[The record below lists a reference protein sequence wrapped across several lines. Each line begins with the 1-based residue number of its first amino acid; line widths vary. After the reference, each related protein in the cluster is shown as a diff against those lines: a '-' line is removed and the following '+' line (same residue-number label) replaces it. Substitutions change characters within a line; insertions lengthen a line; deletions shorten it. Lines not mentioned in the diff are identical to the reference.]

1 MYVRIKDTEKVETL
15 FAMFMHNSFNAHLL
29 HTPANGHK
37 FHFHVK
43 ALRIGP
49 CQRKAKHCRHG
60 ILTESVSDLQVDRD
74 RHIWTTH
81 SMAATMLRLQWH
93 INISET
99 RIYVILAD
107 RIFSSNISA

>member
-1 MYVRIKDTEKVETL
+1 MYRYIAFSVYLFRTE
-15 FAMFMHNSFNAHLL
+15 AS
-29 HTPANGHK
+29 GHK

-43 ALRIGP
+43 APHIGP

-93 INISET
+93 VNILET